1 MTETA
6 EAVTTRVSEIVGH
19 VAAAVTAGGTA
30 EEARKHLADIVKAQ
44 GAGGAAA
51 AGAAPIPTVVA
62 GFKIGTKSVTRPNG
76 TEYFVRRL
84 DDHDDVAALREARIA
99 GFPVLAYGPPGTGK
113 TALIE
118 AAYCVDGKR
127 VYTVQGT
134 GDTEVADLVGSFTQ
148 LPGGSFVWNDGPML
162 KAMMEGTVLYVD
174 EIALI
179 DPKVMA
185 VAYGVMDG
193 RGEYEVVQNPE
204 RGVVVAEEGFYVA
217 SACNPNAPGARLS
230 EAILSRFV
238 FQFEVLTDYKLVKSL
253 GTPTKMVIAA
263 ENLQRKYETGE
274 VGWAPQ
280 MRECLAFRDIA
291 AKFGEDFA
299 LRNLIAAAPEI
310 DRPVVQD
317 VLQKSYGKSIK
328 ALVLK

>member
-19 VAAAVTAGGTA
+19 VAAAVTAGSTA
-30 EEARKHLADIVKAQ
+30 EDARRALVDIVKAQ
-44 GAGGAAA
+44 GAGVAAP
-51 AGAAPIPTVVA
+51 GAAPAPAVVP
-62 GFKIGTKSVTRPNG
+62 GFKAGVKTVIRPNG
-76 TEYFVRRL
+76 TEYYVRKL
-84 DDHDDVAALREARIA
+84 DDHDDIAALREARIA
-99 GFPVLAYGPPGTGK
+99 GFPIMTYGPPGTGK

-118 AAYCVDGKR
+118 AAYCEGGAK

-134 GDTEVADLVGSFTQ
+134 GDTETADFVGSFTQ
-148 LPGGSFVWNDGPML
+148 LPGGAFVWNDGPLL
-162 KAMMEGTVLYVD
+162 KAMEEGAVLYID

-185 VAYGVMDG
+185 VVYSVMDG
-193 RGEYEVVQNPE
+193 RGELSVTQNPE
-204 RGVVVAEEGFYVA
+204 RGVVRAAEGFYIA

-230 EAILSRFV
+230 EAILSRFTM
-238 FQFEVLTDYKLVKSL
+238 QFEILTDYKLVKSL
-253 GTPTKMVIAA
+253 GVPIKMVIGA

-280 MRECLAFRDIA
+280 MRECMAFRDIA

-299 LRNLIAAAPEI
+299 LRNLLACAPEI

-317 VLQKSYGKSIK
+317 VLQKSYGKAIK